1 MVKWSCLKPPSHDRR
16 KTPVNGWNI
25 LGAILTVPFPGFAKP
40 LFLDCNRRFVCT
52 LYTKYTHAVLGRHKA
67 FFHGPSIVCFLHYCH
82 HHVIILKEGH
92 CPVIQTLPWMK
103 PELLSAKKLM
113 PIELCINAK
122 NHSVFQKMNTT
133 SYNHG
138 DYPSY
143 SIILPWCITAVL
155 AVVSKVITGDP
166 MVGSSRAQP
175 CTAGFRDPRPEG
187 WTHSQRMLS

>member
-16 KTPVNGWNI
+16 KTPLNGWNI
-25 LGAILTVPFPGFAKP
+25 LEAILTVPFPGFAKP

-92 CPVIQTLPWMK
+92 CPVIQRLPWMK

-113 PIELCINAK
+113 PIALYKCK
-122 NHSVFQKMNTT
+122 NHSFSNNEHNIIQ
-133 SYNHG
+133 
-138 DYPSY
+138 PWRL
-143 SIILPWCITAVL
+143 SIIFHHLTMVHHSRPGCRFE
-155 AVVSKVITGDP
+155 GDHRWSH
-166 MVGSSRAQP
+166 GR
-175 CTAGFRDPRPEG
+175 
-187 WTHSQRMLS
+187 L